1 VQLKVNNND
10 IAFGT
15 NVTDIEVPKALRRK
29 ISCGLEYFD
38 DAMGGEGFTPS
49 VVTLFT
55 GTPGAGKTTMMLK
68 LADALT
74 GAGAL
79 AVYNTGE
86 ESKYQ
91 VKMVTERLHVR
102 HGFAIGSETHVPT
115 LLAKCDK
122 LRAMPENKGKD
133 FFLIVDS
140 LQCMDDGKYKDG
152 GINSKTPE
160 RVLTQITEYCKDH
173 MVNAIVIG
181 QVNKGGDM
189 AGTQKLKH
197 MIDAHIHLSVE
208 EKDETLLG
216 CRVLETLKNRFGS
229 AGSMFF
235 LRLGE
240 SGFREVGRYTA
251 L

>member
-1 VQLKVNNND
+1 MQLKVNHSNID
-10 IAFGT
+10 FGT
-15 NVTDIEVPKALRRK
+15 NVKDIAVPKQLRRK
-29 ISCGLEYFD
+29 ISTGLGYFD

-68 LADALT
+68 LCDSLT

-79 AVYNTGE
+79 AVFNTAE
-86 ESKYQ
+86 ESLYQ
-91 VKMVTERLHVR
+91 VRMVTERVGCR
-102 HGFAIGSETHVPT
+102 NGFAIGGENHIPT
-115 LLAKCDK
+115 LLEKCDK
-122 LRAMPENKGKD
+122 LRAQPANKGKD
-133 FFLIVDS
+133 FFLVVDS

-160 RVLTQITEYCKDH
+160 RVLTQITEYCKEH

-181 QVNKGGDM
+181 QVNKGGEM

-240 SGFREVGRYTA
+240 HGFREVGRYTA